1 MLDTI
6 QNIFNAFGAIVFVPV
21 ILFIVA
27 KGMGVKTKKALDC
40 AILSAVGLEGFTLII
55 NSYSGIIGP
64 VVEQMV
70 ETTGVN
76 LEIVDIGWQA
86 TSVVAYSTTIGIIFF
101 AIAVILQLALY
112 FLKFTNVFM
121 VSDLWNNYGFMV
133 WGSMLYLLTKN
144 IFLAL
149 LLMVIQNLYC
159 MLFSEALAKRFSNY
173 YGYPNCCLSVPM
185 HMDAVPF
192 AIVMNAILNKL
203 GLNKIKAS
211 PKALADKA
219 GMLADPKVI
228 GLILGGVIATISY
241 SHSLNSLESWGA
253 IATCAIATSAVMT
266 VFPKVAGIFA
276 SAFTP
281 LSSAYAKKAAE
292 SGKGRNWYIAIN
304 DAVAYGETATLTTG
318 IILMPIILVIAFIL
332 PGNKFLPLVD
342 LCAIPYM
349 IEVFI
354 CVTDGN
360 MIKSTICGTIWYTI
374 GLLCITAVAPYF
386 SQVAASV
393 GVEMA
398 LAGVLVASFGVMG
411 RPLNCL
417 SFLAFLTGN
426 PIIIGAVVL
435 LYVVMYA
442 AFKMKGQSL
451 IDYMENCNDVPENQ
465 EVNAQA

>member
-292 SGKGRNWYIAIN
+292 SGKGRNWYAGWPAHWIQHAVGAMTDSSHGEGLAVIN
-304 DAVAYGETATLTTG
+304 PAWLDFINEENPRKFVQFSRNVLNLERPEGVSDVEYGQMGLDYLRARFKQWSLPSTLRELGVTREMFPAL
-318 IILMPIILVIAFIL
+318 IKNIMNNNEAFV
-332 PGNKFLPLVD
+332 FTEQQ
-342 LCAIPYM
+342 
-349 IEVFI
+349 IE
-354 CVTDGN
+354 
-360 MIKSTICGTIWYTI
+360 
-374 GLLCITAVAPYF
+374 
-386 SQVAASV
+386 QVL
-393 GVEMA
+393 E
-398 LAGVLVASFGVMG
+398 
-411 RPLNCL
+411 RC
-417 SFLAFLTGN
+417 
-426 PIIIGAVVL
+426 
-435 LYVVMYA
+435 Y
-442 AFKMKGQSL
+442 
-451 IDYMENCNDVPENQ
+451 E
-465 EVNAQA
+465 

>member
-292 SGKGRNWYIAIN
+292 SGKGRNWYAGWPAHWIQHAVGAMTDSSHGEGLAVIN
-304 DAVAYGETATLTTG
+304 PAWLDFINEENPRKFVQFSRNVLNLERPEGVSDVEYGQMGLDYLRARFKQWGLPSTLRELGVTREMFPAL
-318 IILMPIILVIAFIL
+318 IKNIMNNNEAFV
-332 PGNKFLPLVD
+332 FTEQQ
-342 LCAIPYM
+342 
-349 IEVFI
+349 IE
-354 CVTDGN
+354 
-360 MIKSTICGTIWYTI
+360 
-374 GLLCITAVAPYF
+374 
-386 SQVAASV
+386 QVL
-393 GVEMA
+393 E
-398 LAGVLVASFGVMG
+398 
-411 RPLNCL
+411 RC
-417 SFLAFLTGN
+417 
-426 PIIIGAVVL
+426 
-435 LYVVMYA
+435 Y
-442 AFKMKGQSL
+442 
-451 IDYMENCNDVPENQ
+451 E
-465 EVNAQA
+465 

>member
-173 YGYPNCCLSVPM
+173 Y
-185 HMDAVPF
+185 
-192 AIVMNAILNKL
+192 
-203 GLNKIKAS
+203 
-211 PKALADKA
+211 
-219 GMLADPKVI
+219 
-228 GLILGGVIATISY
+228 
-241 SHSLNSLESWGA
+241 
-253 IATCAIATSAVMT
+253 
-266 VFPKVAGIFA
+266 
-276 SAFTP
+276 
-281 LSSAYAKKAAE
+281 
-292 SGKGRNWYIAIN
+292 
-304 DAVAYGETATLTTG
+304 
-318 IILMPIILVIAFIL
+318 
-332 PGNKFLPLVD
+332 
-342 LCAIPYM
+342 
-349 IEVFI
+349 
-354 CVTDGN
+354 
-360 MIKSTICGTIWYTI
+360 
-374 GLLCITAVAPYF
+374 
-386 SQVAASV
+386 
-393 GVEMA
+393 
-398 LAGVLVASFGVMG
+398 
-411 RPLNCL
+411 
-417 SFLAFLTGN
+417 
-426 PIIIGAVVL
+426 
-435 LYVVMYA
+435 
-442 AFKMKGQSL
+442 
-451 IDYMENCNDVPENQ
+451 
-465 EVNAQA
+465 

>member
-185 HMDAVPF
+185 HMR
-192 AIVMNAILNKL
+192 LR
-203 GLNKIKAS
+203 IKRECLRTQ
-211 PKALADKA
+211 K
-219 GMLADPKVI
+219 
-228 GLILGGVIATISY
+228 
-241 SHSLNSLESWGA
+241 
-253 IATCAIATSAVMT
+253 
-266 VFPKVAGIFA
+266 
-276 SAFTP
+276 
-281 LSSAYAKKAAE
+281 SS
-292 SGKGRNWYIAIN
+292 
-304 DAVAYGETATLTTG
+304 D
-318 IILMPIILVIAFIL
+318 
-332 PGNKFLPLVD
+332 
-342 LCAIPYM
+342 
-349 IEVFI
+349 
-354 CVTDGN
+354 
-360 MIKSTICGTIWYTI
+360 
-374 GLLCITAVAPYF
+374 
-386 SQVAASV
+386 
-393 GVEMA
+393 
-398 LAGVLVASFGVMG
+398 
-411 RPLNCL
+411 
-417 SFLAFLTGN
+417 
-426 PIIIGAVVL
+426 
-435 LYVVMYA
+435 
-442 AFKMKGQSL
+442 
-451 IDYMENCNDVPENQ
+451 
-465 EVNAQA
+465 

>member
-1 MLDTI
+1 MLDAI
-6 QNIFNAFGAIVFVPV
+6 QSVFNAFGAIVFVPV

-27 KGMGVKTKKALDC
+27 KCMGVQTKKAVDC
-40 AILSAVGLEGFTLII
+40 AILSAVGLDGFTLII
-55 NSYSGIIGP
+55 NSYSGIISP
-64 VVEQMV
+64 IIEQMV
-70 ETTGVN
+70 ETTGVS
-76 LEIVDIGWQA
+76 LQIVDIGWQA

-144 IFLAL
+144 IFLAF
-149 LLMVIQNLYC
+149 LLMIVQNLYC
-159 MLFSEALAKRFSNY
+159 LLFSEVLAKRFSTY
-173 YGYPNCCLSVPM
+173 YGYPNCCMSVPM

-192 AIVMNAILNKL
+192 AIVMNFILNKL
-203 GLNKIKAS
+203 GLNKVNAS
-211 PKALADKA
+211 PKALSKKA

-228 GLILGGVIATISY
+228 GLILGAIIAIISY
-241 SHSLNSLESWGA
+241 SHSLGELSSWGA

-266 VFPKVAGIFA
+266 IFPKVAGIFA

-292 SGKGRNWYIAIN
+292 SGKGRSWYIAIN

-360 MIKSTICGTIWYTI
+360 MVKSTICGTIWYTI

-386 SQVAASV
+386 TSVAASV

-398 LAGVLVASFGVMG
+398 LAGTLVASFGVMG

-417 SFLAFLTGN
+417 SFLAFLSGN
-426 PIIIGAVVL
+426 PIIIGAVIA
-435 LYVVMYA
+435 LYVVLYVG
-442 AFKMKGQSL
+442 FKFKGQAL
-451 IDYMENCNDVPENQ
+451 IDYMETCNAVPQPKVE
-465 EVNAQA
+465 EA